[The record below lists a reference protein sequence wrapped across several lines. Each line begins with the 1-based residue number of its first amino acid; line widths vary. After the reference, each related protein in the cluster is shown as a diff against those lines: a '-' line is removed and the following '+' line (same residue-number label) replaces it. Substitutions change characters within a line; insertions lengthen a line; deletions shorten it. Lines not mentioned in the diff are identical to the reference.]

1 EGQLPLPTL
10 EPTDEGGAESAGGTG
25 HSHADSTELAI
36 SNVVPD
42 VETDGIQETDPD
54 TAYSGDP
61 GQQQEQVHNDQEQ
74 GMVIDGVENRRRRF
88 RDEGLSD
95 AAIEFMAENPR
106 AIKRAKRYSSIQG
119 RFKRWYKDLTGLED
133 ENFTPIVVMNFL
145 SEIYKFR
152 KCAASTILSYKTAL
166 IGLFT
171 SEELSPQHVQ
181 LLNIF
186 TRTIKE
192 SRFKN
197 FVDINYDMAKV
208 IKVIRDWGNTEDL
221 GIADNNRELGS
232 CSGSGGT
239 QRETGRI
246 PNNQAHK
253 DQSAQGHNVMPS
265 ENIHGVQSSH
275 GGLNGAKFS
284 GHTIRKFTLLL
295 EASCVMMK
303 RRVCPVLAPKVV
315 NAHIGPLSS
324 LTRFVVAVY

>member
-197 FVDINYDMAKV
+197 FVDINYDMAK
-208 IKVIRDWGNTEDL
+208 
-221 GIADNNRELGS
+221 ADNNRELGS

-246 PNNQAHK
+246 PNNQVHK

-275 GGLNGAKFS
+275 GGNFLGLTVLTFLATPFGDS
-284 GHTIRKFTLLL
+284 QLLL
-295 EASCVMMK
+295 EASGEIDEEAGGSGTSPEG
-303 RRVCPVLAPKVV
+303 R
-315 NAHIGPLSS
+315 
-324 LTRFVVAVY
+324 